1 MYGNKEEITEIKET
15 SQGYFIFYHNAAG
28 VRK

>member
-1 MYGNKEEITEIKET
+1 MYGNKEEITEIKEI
-15 SQGYFIFYHNAAG
+15 SQGYFIFYHNATG